1 LLLVLLSE
9 FRGAFMSKIKILSGG
24 AVAVA
29 LILSSITPAYAGW
42 GGNNWGGHGGGWGR
56 GHRDDHI
63 DAGDVIAGI
72 FIIGAI
78 ATIAGASKKR
88 QRNRD
93 YPEDRSEDQRGR
105 QDRGQSDRDQSDRGL
120 SESRGKI
127 SSENDAVDACAAA
140 VEARVGQAA
149 SVRDITDVKSDTDG
163 WDIEGVVEKR
173 DGWRDKSVEQTKFSC
188 AVRFGRVE
196 HVYVDDASLT

>member
-1 LLLVLLSE
+1 
-9 FRGAFMSKIKILSGG
+9 MSKIKFVSGS

-29 LILSSITPAYAGW
+29 LVLSSVTPAYAGW
-42 GGNNWGGHGGGWGR
+42 GGHGWGGHGGGWGR
-56 GHRDDHI
+56 GHHDDHI
-63 DAGDVIAGI
+63 DAGDIIAGI

-93 YPEDRSEDQRGR
+93 YPEDRPEEQRGQ
-105 QDRGQSDRDQSDRGL
+105 QDRSQPDRGL

-140 VEARVGQAA
+140 VETRVGQAA
-149 SVRDITDVKSDTDG
+149 SVRDITDVKSDSDG

-173 DGWRDKSVEQTKFSC
+173 DGWRDKSTEQAKFSC